1 MARHD
6 RQAQASARYI
16 AADDVHALKKTT
28 QFSRT
33 DHVKP
38 HAVIAQ
44 LEPRLSIDRCNWRE
58 PDTQS
63 VRPVT
68 RMHTYFTQGRDNRPM
83 PETLS
88 HRATA
93 AALLCTLSLLCTAP
107 PASAAAFDLPSID
120 RIVNYTPKLP
130 LQIFTA
136 DGAEIA
142 QFGSERRIYTPLAKT
157 PKLLQDAVLSV
168 EDARFREH
176 SGIDPKGMARAVV
189 AALTGGRK
197 QGASTITQQLVR
209 TMLLTRAFTV
219 ERKAKEIVLAFKVE
233 DALSKDRI
241 LEIYLNEI
249 FLGQRAY
256 GFAAAAKIYF
266 GKTMDE
272 LTTGEAAMLA
282 GLPQNPYYANPVANM
297 ERAVQRQRVVLD
309 RMKATGAISEK
320 QWAAARLEKIAL
332 RKPGER
338 DLHAPHVAEMA
349 RRMVVERYGTEAYSS
364 GIRVTTS
371 LIASD
376 QRAAH
381 AAVQRGVLAFDR
393 RGTWRGPEGLESLP
407 ESDDAKLSSAAGE
420 ALKDHMDDDTLRIA
434 IVLKASPKEMLVQ
447 LGNGERVALNGAG
460 LVWARAGLAAKAKAP
475 LSIQRGSVIRVLQSG
490 KKGTSNEW
498 EIAQWPEA
506 EAALVSLNSQTG
518 RVRALVGGFDQS
530 RQPFNHVTQAWRQ
543 PGSSFKPF
551 LYSAALE
558 ERVMPATLVDDLPY
572 TAPNGWSP
580 SNSHA
585 GSESPVTLREALTAS
600 SNLASVRVLNHVGVA
615 RAKEWTSRFGIDAS
629 RQPSNLTL
637 ALGTGSVTPLQMAR
651 GFATFANGGW
661 RVSPVVVEKITDA
674 QGKVLFEAP
683 PPEAL
688 TEENRSIPAR
698 NAYVMSSLLN
708 DVTRSGTGARV
719 QADLRRNDVYGK
731 TGTTDNAVDAW
742 FVGYQP
748 SLATAVWM
756 GYGTPRSLGA
766 RESGSRTAL
775 PIWIDYMGAAL
786 KGVPEVPQGPPPPS
800 LLRENNEWLY
810 ADWKNGGSVASI
822 TDAGGVQYAPEPGQ
836 FLPNIPDWAK
846 ALISGGPRDP

>member
-1 MARHD
+1 MPEISLRRA
-6 RQAQASARYI
+6 I
-16 AADDVHALKKTT
+16 AA
-28 QFSRT
+28 
-33 DHVKP
+33 
-38 HAVIAQ
+38 
-44 LEPRLSIDRCNWRE
+44 
-58 PDTQS
+58 
-63 VRPVT
+63 
-68 RMHTYFTQGRDNRPM
+68 G
-83 PETLS
+83 
-88 HRATA
+88 
-93 AALLCTLSLLCTAP
+93 LLCTFTLFATVP
-107 PASAAAFDLPSID
+107 PASAATFDLPSID

-142 QFGSERRIYTPLAKT
+142 QFGTERRIYTPLSKT

-209 TMLLTRAFTV
+209 TMLLTREFSV

-256 GFAAAAKIYF
+256 GFAAAAKTYF

-282 GLPQNPYYANPVANM
+282 GLPQNPYYANPMANL
-297 ERAVQRQRVVLD
+297 ERATQRQRVVLE

-320 QWAAARLEKIAL
+320 QWEAARNEKITL
-332 RKPGER
+332 RTPGER

-349 RRMVVERYGTEAYSS
+349 RRLVVERYGTEAYSS

-371 LIASD
+371 LMASD
-376 QRAAH
+376 QRAAYD
-381 AAVQRGVLAFDR
+381 AVQRGVLAFDR
-393 RGTWRGPEGLESLP
+393 RGAWRGPEGFEELP
-407 ESDDAKLSSAAGE
+407 ESDDANLASAAGE
-420 ALKDHMDDDTLRIA
+420 ALKDHTDDDTLRVA
-434 IVLKASPKEMLVQ
+434 IVLKATSKEMQAQ
-447 LGNGERVALNGAG
+447 LGNGERISLTGAG
-460 LVWARAGLAAKAKAP
+460 LTWARSGLAAKAKAP
-475 LSIQRGSVIRVLQSG
+475 LIIKRGSVIRVLQSG
-490 KKGTSNEW
+490 KKGAANEW

-572 TAPNGWSP
+572 TAANGWSP

-585 GSESPVTLREALTAS
+585 GGESPITLREALTKS
-600 SNLASVRVLNHVGVA
+600 SNLVSVRVLDHVGVA
-615 RAKEWTSRFGIDAS
+615 RTKEWATRFGIDAA

-651 GFATFANGGW
+651 GYATFANGGW

-688 TEENRSIPAR
+688 TEDNRAIPAR
-698 NAYVMSSLLN
+698 NAYVMSSMLN
-708 DVTRSGTGARV
+708 DVTRSGTGARA
-719 QADLRRNDVYGK
+719 QAAMRRNDVYGK
-731 TGTTDNAVDAW
+731 TGTTDSAVDAW

-748 SLATAVWM
+748 SLATAVWV
-756 GYGTPRSLGA
+756 GYDTPRSLGS
-766 RESGSRTAL
+766 RESGARAAL

-786 KGVPEVPQGPPPPS
+786 KGVPEVPQGVPPPG
-800 LLRENNEWLY
+800 LLRENGEWMY

-822 TDAGGVQYAPEPGQ
+822 TDADGVKYAPEPGQ

-846 ALISGGPRDP
+846 ALISSGPRNP